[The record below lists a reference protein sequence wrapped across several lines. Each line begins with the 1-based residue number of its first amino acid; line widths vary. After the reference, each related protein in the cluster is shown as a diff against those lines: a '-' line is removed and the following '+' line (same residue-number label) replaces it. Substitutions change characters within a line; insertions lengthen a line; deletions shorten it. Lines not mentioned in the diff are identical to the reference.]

1 MAIKTLEERI
11 EEVQA
16 AISEVLTSQE
26 LTTQAGSVVRARL
39 DYLMKYEKDLLDQYD
54 LLNSPGGFQNKVR
67 FRRVSDGGRYYGN

>member
-11 EEVQA
+11 EEVQG

-39 DYLMKYEKDLLDQYD
+39 DYLMKLERD
-54 LLNSPGGFQNKVR
+54 LLNQYELLQSPSGFQTKVR
-67 FRRVSDGGRYYGN
+67 FRRPSY

>member
-39 DYLMKYEKDLLDQYD
+39 DYLMKMEKDLLNQYE
-54 LLNSPGGFQNKVR
+54 LLQSPSGFQTKVR
-67 FRRVSDGGRYYGN
+67 FRNPRC